1 MDTLAPTTLF
11 LILAAPFV
19 GSFLCVLA
27 LRLPAGQDV
36 VRGRSRCP
44 SCHQALAVRDLV
56 PVFSWLVARGRCRF
70 CDARIDPI
78 YPIMELA
85 ALGVVLWAMLVV
97 DEGVLLVTVLL
108 GWALLAL
115 AAMDVRSLFLSDALT
130 LPLIPAGLAACLW
143 LEPDAIWEHALASLA
158 AAGILAGLA
167 RAYRHARGR
176 DGLGYG
182 DVKLF
187 AAAGAWTG
195 AMGLGTVL
203 LWAVV
208 VNVLLLVAE
217 RLAGQQVSAETR
229 VPIGTGLAVGLWLTW
244 LYGPLSIL

>member
-1 MDTLAPTTLF
+1 MDMLAPTSLF
-11 LILAAPFV
+11 LLVAAPFV

-44 SCHQALAVRDLV
+44 SCHQGLAVRDLV
-56 PVFSWLVARGRCRF
+56 PVLSWLVARGRCRF
-70 CDARIDPI
+70 SDARIDPI
-78 YPIMELA
+78 YPIMELS
-85 ALGVVLWAMLVV
+85 ALGVVLWAILVV
-97 DEGVLLVTVLL
+97 DEGALMITVLL

-115 AAMDVRSLFLSDALT
+115 AAMDLRSLFLSDALT
-130 LPLIPAGLAACLW
+130 LPLIPAGLAACLR

-167 RAYRHARGR
+167 LAYRRARGR

-195 AMGLGTVL
+195 ALGLGTVL

-208 VNVLLLVAE
+208 VNVLLLAVE
-217 RLAGQQVSAETR
+217 RGAGRQVSAETR
-229 VPIGTGLAVGLWLTW
+229 VPIGTGLALGLWLTW
-244 LYGPLSIL
+244 LHGPLSII